1 MSFLTIL
8 RKARL
13 REHEARV
20 LLLGLDNAGKTTVLY
35 RLLGESLTDVSPT
48 LGFEIRTVQRAVPHV
63 EGAQG
68 SGPDTISMNVWD
80 VGGQTSL
87 RSYWRNYFES
97 TDAIVWVVDAADGAR
112 VTDSEHELCLLT
124 LLSHAF
130 DRFTISNDHNVQW
143 TNISEVAAGRQAHWT
158 GSSDSHQQNWFVAVP
173 THIPPSP
180 THFVTLMERTQ
191 ICTATKRHARQ
202 QQHGCNRLQT
212 QRRHGGTAM
221 WRSAVLRRTLA
232 SRRRLTGSRL
242 SWPHVFSRFEP
253 TN

>member
-35 RLLGESLTDVSPT
+35 RLLGEPLTDVSPT
-48 LGFEIRTVQRAVPHV
+48 LGFEIRTVQRAVPHA

-68 SGPDTISMNVWD
+68 NGPDAVSMNVWD

-112 VTDSEHELCLLT
+112 VTDSEHELCLLMYPP
-124 LLSHAF
+124 LLFSPF
-130 DRFTISNDHNVQW
+130 QCSGYDH
-143 TNISEVAAGRQAHWT
+143 
-158 GSSDSHQQNWFVAVP
+158 D
-173 THIPPSP
+173 
-180 THFVTLMERTQ
+180 
-191 ICTATKRHARQ
+191 K
-202 QQHGCNRLQT
+202 
-212 QRRHGGTAM
+212 
-221 WRSAVLRRTLA
+221 
-232 SRRRLTGSRL
+232 
-242 SWPHVFSRFEP
+242 
-253 TN
+253 